1 MVCEDLPVDLDTW
14 RNNLFHIK
22 FLKTYFLPLPFKW
35 CVRIALLTLILGGT
49 TRLLATLPKDLE
61 IGSMEVTINVTG
73 TITESNVNIIL
84 SSFLV
89 NDHFDQGRTKFSLVL
104 IGGVL
109 IEMGHPFVMIVATKV
124 IAIKIFKDLQNC
136 VRPH

>member
-1 MVCEDLPVDLDTW
+1 M
-14 RNNLFHIK
+14 
-22 FLKTYFLPLPFKW
+22 
-35 CVRIALLTLILGGT
+35 
-49 TRLLATLPKDLE
+49 LATLPKDLE

-73 TITESNVNIIL
+73 TITESKVNIIL
-84 SSFLV
+84 SSFLAY
-89 NDHFDQGRTKFSLVL
+89 DHLNQGRTKFSLVL

>member
-1 MVCEDLPVDLDTW
+1 M
-14 RNNLFHIK
+14 
-22 FLKTYFLPLPFKW
+22 
-35 CVRIALLTLILGGT
+35 RIALLTLILGGT

-84 SSFLV
+84 SSFLAY
-89 NDHFDQGRTKFSLVL
+89 DHLNQGRTKFSLVL